1 MADPDLPQPTAV
13 EERPGPIFRKL
24 LRFDAVDST
33 NEVAKLLLGQGADEG
48 TSVVAKRQHAGK
60 GRHGRA
66 WASPPGGLYVSLV
79 LKPEPQHVPTL
90 GLLAGIPVVKAL
102 RHHGVFASLKWP
114 NDVVFMGKKIGGI
127 LSEGVYR
134 GDAFYAVIGIG
145 VNTGVDPD
153 RLPEDVRARATSVKR
168 EVAEYVDNDDF
179 LEYMMKHFEDIVSRF
194 RTGTRDRLIKD
205 YRGLCTTIGKEVVVA
220 TPEGKVRGKAYDVT
234 PLGAL
239 VVMDAEGRKT
249 EGVDGTVE
257 PAGGALPQADRP

>member
-1 MADPDLPQPTAV
+1 MADASLPQPVAT
-13 EERPGPIFRKL
+13 EERPGPIFKTL

-33 NEVAKLLLGQGADEG
+33 QEVAKLLLGHGADEG
-48 TSVVAKRQHAGK
+48 TVLVAKRQSAGK
-60 GRHGRA
+60 GRHGRS

-79 LKPEPQHVPTL
+79 LQPDPDYVATL

-102 RHHGVFASLKWP
+102 RHYGVFANLKWP
-114 NDVVFMGKKIGGI
+114 NDVVFMEKKIGGI

-145 VNTGVDPD
+145 VNTGVDLD

-179 LEYMMKHFEDIVSRF
+179 LDYMMKHFEDIVSKF

-205 YRGLCTTIGKEVVVA
+205 YRGLCTTIGRDVVVA
-220 TPEGKVRGKAYDVT
+220 TAKGKVAGRAYDIT

-239 VVMDAEGRKT
+239 VVMDSAGAKKEV
-249 EGVDGTVE
+249 VDGTVE
-257 PAGGALPQADRP
+257 YVR

>member
-1 MADPDLPQPTAV
+1 VAEESLPQPATS
-13 EERPGPIFRKL
+13 EDRPGPIFRRL
-24 LRFDAVDST
+24 LRFDVVDST
-33 NEVAKLLLGQGADEG
+33 NEVAKLLLGHGADEG
-48 TSVVAKRQHAGK
+48 TVILAKRQSAGK

-66 WASPPGGLYVSLV
+66 WASPAGGLYVTLV
-79 LKPEPQHVPTL
+79 LRPEPQYVTTL

-102 RHHGVFASLKWP
+102 RHHGVFANLKWP
-114 NDVVFMGKKIGGI
+114 NDVVFMEKKIGGI

-145 VNTGVDPD
+145 VNTGVDLD

-179 LEYMMKHFEDIVSRF
+179 LDYMMKHFEDIVSKF

-205 YRGLCTTIGKEVVVA
+205 YRGLCTTIGRDVVVA
-220 TPEGKVRGKAYDVT
+220 TAKGKVAGRAYDIT

-239 VVMDAEGRKT
+239 VVMDSAGAKKEV
-249 EGVDGTVE
+249 VDGTVE
-257 PAGGALPQADRP
+257 YVR

>member
-1 MADPDLPQPTAV
+1 VPDDPVPQPVST
-13 EERPGPIFRKL
+13 EERPGPIFRTL

-33 NEVAKLLLGQGADEG
+33 QEVAKLLLGRGADEG
-48 TSVVAKRQHAGK
+48 TILVAKRQSAGK

-79 LKPEPQHVPTL
+79 VRPDPRYVATL

-102 RHHGVFASLKWP
+102 RHYGVFAGLKWP

-145 VNTGVDPD
+145 VNTGIDLE

-168 EVAEYVDNDDF
+168 EVPEYVDNDDF
-179 LEYMMKHFEDIVSRF
+179 LEYMMKHFEDIVSKF

-205 YRGLCTTIGKEVVVA
+205 YRGLCATIGKDVVV
-220 TPEGKVRGKAYDVT
+220 TTSQGKLRGRAYDVT

-239 VVMDAEGRKT
+239 VVMDAKGVKAEV
-249 EGVDGTVE
+249 VDGTVE
-257 PAGGALPQADRP
+257 DVHSSP

>member
-1 MADPDLPQPTAV
+1 VADELPTPASI
-13 EERPGPIFRKL
+13 EEKPGPIFRRV

-33 NEVAKLLLGQGADEG
+33 NEVAKLLLGHGADEG
-48 TSVVAKRQHAGK
+48 TVVVAKRQSAGR

-79 LKPEPQHVPTL
+79 VRPEPTHVATL

-102 RHHGVFASLKWP
+102 RHVGVFASLKWP
-114 NDVVFMGKKIGGI
+114 NDVVFMEKKIGGI

-134 GDAFYAVIGIG
+134 GDAFYGIIGVG
-145 VNTGVDPD
+145 VNTGVDLD

-179 LEYMMKHFEDIVSRF
+179 LEYMMKHFEDIVSKF
-194 RTGTRDRLIKD
+194 RTGTRDRLVKD
-205 YRGLCTTIGKEVVVA
+205 YRGLCTTIGKDVVVT
-220 TPEGKVRGKAYDVT
+220 TPRGTIAGRAYDIT

-239 VVMDAEGRKT
+239 VVMDARGAKT
-249 EGVDGTVE
+249 EVVDGTVE
-257 PAGGALPQADRP
+257 KAG

>member
-1 MADPDLPQPTAV
+1 VADASLPQPVAT
-13 EERPGPIFRKL
+13 EERPGPIFKTL

-33 NEVAKLLLGQGADEG
+33 QEVAKLLLGHGADEG
-48 TSVVAKRQHAGK
+48 TVLVAKRQSAGK
-60 GRHGRA
+60 GRHGRS

-79 LKPEPQHVPTL
+79 LQPDPDYVATL

-102 RHHGVFASLKWP
+102 RHYGVFANLKWP
-114 NDVVFMGKKIGGI
+114 NDVVFMEKKIGGI

-145 VNTGVDPD
+145 VNTGVDLD

-179 LEYMMKHFEDIVSRF
+179 LDYMMKHFEDIVSKF

-205 YRGLCTTIGKEVVVA
+205 YRGLCTTIGRDVVVA
-220 TPEGKVRGKAYDVT
+220 TAKGKVAGRAYDIT

-239 VVMDAEGRKT
+239 VVMDSAGAKKEV
-249 EGVDGTVE
+249 VDGTVE
-257 PAGGALPQADRP
+257 YVR

>member
-1 MADPDLPQPTAV
+1 MPDDSLPQPAAV
-13 EERPGPIFRKL
+13 EDRPGPIFRRL

-33 NEVAKLLLGQGADEG
+33 NEVAKLLLGQGAEEG
-48 TSVVAKRQHAGK
+48 TILVAKRQHAGK

-66 WASPPGGLYVSLV
+66 WTSPPGGLYVSLV
-79 LKPEPQHVPTL
+79 IRPEPAYVTTL

-102 RHHGVFASLKWP
+102 RHFGVFASLKWP
-114 NDVVFMGKKIGGI
+114 NDVVFMEKKIGGI

-134 GDAFYAVIGIG
+134 GDRFYAVVGVG
-145 VNTGVDPD
+145 VNTGIDLD

-179 LEYMMKHFEDIVSRF
+179 LEYMMKHFEDIVSKF

-205 YRGLCTTIGKEVVVA
+205 YRGLCTTIGKEVVVS
-220 TPEGKVRGKAYDVT
+220 TSEGKVRGKAYDVT

-239 VVMDAEGRKT
+239 VVMDAQGRKT
-249 EGVDGTVE
+249 EVVDGTVGH
-257 PAGGALPQADRP
+257 AA

>member
-1 MADPDLPQPTAV
+1 MPDEPPPQPAAV
-13 EERPGPIFRKL
+13 EERPGPIFRRL

-48 TSVVAKRQHAGK
+48 TIVVAKRQHAGK

-79 LKPEPQHVPTL
+79 VRPEPAYVTTL

-102 RHHGVFASLKWP
+102 RHFGVFASLKWP

-134 GDAFYAVIGIG
+134 GDRFYAVVGIG
-145 VNTGVDPD
+145 VNTGIDLD
-153 RLPEDVRARATSVKR
+153 RLPEDVRPRATSVKR

-179 LEYMMKHFEDIVSRF
+179 LEYMMKHFEDIVSKF

-205 YRGLCTTIGKEVVVA
+205 YRGFCTTIGKEVVVT
-220 TPEGKVRGKAYDVT
+220 TPDGKVRGKAYDVT

-239 VVMDAEGRKT
+239 VVMDAEGGKK
-249 EGVDGTVE
+249 EVVDGTVE
-257 PAGGALPQADRP
+257 HAT